1 MSTSISTFSERSL
14 ANIAAGN
21 IRSRSFDHVGK
32 DLKEATSPEQAL
44 ALVGADFKVGQTAL
58 FSFCKTSESQVIPG
72 TECHATK
79 IDSHKV
85 MWRLDEHGKPQL
97 PLGVVGKGWTPR
109 QPRDAVADLAL
120 FAGQG
125 AEFDRGFLTSDST
138 RLYMRMK
145 VAEAK
150 ILGDDMMG
158 YCTLIDGYD
167 GGTGLTLMDEIFRE
181 ACKNGLVQ
189 LVQGSRSLRRKHT
202 KGIGFTREAVMAL
215 MNSVRQNLAAL
226 AELANTTVN
235 IHLTEAR
242 WQGMVHTLL
251 PFPAEATD
259 KARQVVEEQRA
270 LLTRL
275 IDVPDLANF
284 NRSGWAAL
292 NAVSD
297 FTSHLGTSQRMGN
310 VDNQVRKL
318 YEVSDSNP
326 MLTQAR
332 ELVLALN

>member
-1 MSTSISTFSERSL
+1 MSTNISTFSERSL

-21 IRSRSFDHVGK
+21 LRSRSFGHAAK
-32 DLKEATSPEQAL
+32 DLSAASTPEQAL
-44 ALVGADFKVGQTAL
+44 ALVGADFKVGQTSL
-58 FSFCKTSESQVIPG
+58 FSFCKTSEAQVIPG
-72 TECHATK
+72 TQCYATK

-85 MWRLDEHGKPQL
+85 MWRLDDHGKPLL

-109 QPRDAVADLAL
+109 QPRDAVQDLTL
-120 FAGQG
+120 FAGEG
-125 AEFDRGFLTSDST
+125 ATFDRGYLTSDST

-145 VAEAK
+145 VAETK
-150 ILGDDMMG
+150 ILGDDVAG

-167 GGTGLTLMDEIFRE
+167 GGTGLALLDEIFRQVC
-181 ACKNGLVQ
+181 ANGMVSLVA
-189 LVQGSRSLRRKHT
+189 GSRSLRRKHT
-202 KGIGFTREAVMAL
+202 KGIGFTREAVMAV

-226 AELANTTVN
+226 ADLANTTVN

-242 WQGMVHTLL
+242 WQGVVATLL

-270 LLTRL
+270 VLAQL

-284 NRSGWAAL
+284 RRSGWAAL

-318 YEVSDSNP
+318 YEVGESNP
-326 MLTQAR
+326 MLNQAK
-332 ELVLALN
+332 ELILALN